1 MSAASEDR
9 LVRSRQPRQLLL
21 ALLGEF
27 VIDGDPRPIPASA
40 FIEVLDAAG
49 IAAPATRATL
59 DRVEQRGLIARE
71 RRGREIV
78 FSPTPTGVAV
88 LREATERVRDPH
100 PFHAPMGVW
109 TFVTFSLPEDLRS
122 LRSRLRSTLTW
133 EGFAPLRDGL
143 WVAPGEI
150 DLERGARSDARRSAV
165 GRDPRVP
172 RPGTAGFPMADSAR
186 AAWDIEAIRAEHLAF
201 IDTWSTPTEESPS
214 ALVTRTM
221 LVADWLALLRADP
234 RLPRELLDDDW
245 PADRSLALY
254 RRAARADG
262 RACGGRVRRARRAPA
277 ASADRGILN
286 RSRDRR
292 SKAGCAHRCAARL
305 RLRLRTTR
313 SALAAAVS
321 YESPR
326 RGPSTHRKLAA
337 DFRVAGWC
345 TARSRDTRTGGG
357 SRVGDQSA
365 GISVFAGFTDPT
377 SSGALPCSTHAMSA
391 DNARCWSVA
400 GPPAT
405 CPMPG
410 IS

>member
-1 MSAASEDR
+1 M
-9 LVRSRQPRQLLL
+9 RSRQPRQLLL

-27 VIDGDPRPIPASA
+27 VIDTDPGPIPASA

-59 DRVEQRGLIARE
+59 DRVEQRGLIAKE

-100 PFHAPMGVW
+100 PFHAPMGAW

-150 DLERGARSDARRSAV
+150 DLGAALEALRGELPPGAILAFH
-165 GRDPRVP
+165 GRELP
-172 RPGTAGFPMADSAR
+172 GFPVADSAR
-186 AAWDIEAIRAEHLAF
+186 AAWDIDAIRAEHVAF
-201 IDTWSTPTEESPS
+201 LSTWSGRVEESPS
-214 ALVTRTM
+214 ALVTRAM

-254 RRAARADG
+254 RELRAQTAEPAAEEFAALIER
-262 RACGGRVRRARRAPA
+262 RPRARTA
-277 ASADRGILN
+277 AS
-286 RSRDRR
+286 
-292 SKAGCAHRCAARL
+292 
-305 RLRLRTTR
+305 
-313 SALAAAVS
+313 
-321 YESPR
+321 
-326 RGPSTHRKLAA
+326 
-337 DFRVAGWC
+337 
-345 TARSRDTRTGGG
+345 
-357 SRVGDQSA
+357 
-365 GISVFAGFTDPT
+365 
-377 SSGALPCSTHAMSA
+377 
-391 DNARCWSVA
+391 
-400 GPPAT
+400 
-405 CPMPG
+405 
-410 IS
+410 

>member
-1 MSAASEDR
+1 
-9 LVRSRQPRQLLL
+9 VRNRQPRQLLL

-27 VIDGDPRPIPASA
+27 VIDGDAGPIPASA

-59 DRVEQRGLIARE
+59 DRVEQRGLIAKE

-100 PFHAPMGVW
+100 PFHAPMGAW

-150 DLERGARSDARRSAV
+150 DLGAALEALRGELPPGAILAFY
-165 GRDPRVP
+165 GRELP
-172 RPGTAGFPMADSAR
+172 GFPVADSAR
-186 AAWDIEAIRAEHLAF
+186 AAWDIDAIRAEHVAF
-201 IDTWSTPTEESPS
+201 LSTWSGPTEESPS
-214 ALVTRTM
+214 ALVTRAM

-254 RRAARADG
+254 RELRAQTAEPAAEEFAALVER
-262 RACGGRVRRARRAPA
+262 RPRARTA
-277 ASADRGILN
+277 AS
-286 RSRDRR
+286 
-292 SKAGCAHRCAARL
+292 
-305 RLRLRTTR
+305 
-313 SALAAAVS
+313 
-321 YESPR
+321 
-326 RGPSTHRKLAA
+326 
-337 DFRVAGWC
+337 
-345 TARSRDTRTGGG
+345 
-357 SRVGDQSA
+357 
-365 GISVFAGFTDPT
+365 
-377 SSGALPCSTHAMSA
+377 
-391 DNARCWSVA
+391 
-400 GPPAT
+400 
-405 CPMPG
+405 
-410 IS
+410 